1 MNLLT
6 QLTVLAV
13 FIGLAVYLARGLP
26 KRVVLVANAF
36 AAGSVLFLIISTVST
51 VITRIAELSQ
61 ANQAA
66 VGFLGNPWV
75 FALITLFAIF
85 IVPMIMIF
93 TVGER
98 RRSVII
104 AVAIGLYNLGF
115 GLTVGSETVSGI
127 LGISVNVGVLLALIF
142 LLEGVAIG
150 ALLMKARPNPLFVL
164 GLGATAIL
172 PALVGFNL
180 TSAGSLDL
188 IVPLTYSISAGFML
202 FYLPFILGLTDG
214 GNSNDIK
221 WHFIGLLTGLFLTG
235 LVTTAFSLLGR

>member
-13 FIGLAVYLARGLP
+13 FLGLAVYLARGLP
-26 KRVVLVANAF
+26 KRVILVANAF
-36 AAGSVLFLIISTVST
+36 AAGSILFLIISTISV

-61 ANQAA
+61 ANRAT
-66 VGFLGNPWV
+66 VGFLSNPWV
-75 FALITLFAIF
+75 FAAITLFAIF
-85 IVPMIMIF
+85 VVPMIMIF

-104 AVAIGLYNLGF
+104 AVALGLFNLGF
-115 GLTVGSETVSGI
+115 GLTAGSDTVSGI
-127 LGISVNVGVLLALIF
+127 LGITIGVGALLALIF

-150 ALLMKARPNPLFVL
+150 ALLMKARPTPWFVI
-164 GLGATAIL
+164 GLGATAVL

-180 TSAGSLDL
+180 NSVSSLD
-188 IVPLTYSISAGFML
+188 IFVPLIYAAAAGFML
-202 FYLPFILGLTDG
+202 FYLPFILGMTNG

-221 WHFIGLLTGLFLTG
+221 WHFIGILTGLFVTG
-235 LVTTAFSLLGR
+235 LVITAFSLLGR